1 MTTWLTAMEAGEYV
15 KTSERTIRDAVR
27 AGDLPA
33 YPIGKGREYRLT
45 SADVDAWMM
54 SRSWEPKSA

>member
-1 MTTWLTAMEAGEYV
+1 MEAGDYV

-45 SADVDAWMM
+45 ASDVDKWMK
-54 SRSWEPKSA
+54 SRSFEPRSA